1 MFEWSQ
7 KAPGAMPLLKKLAQ
21 KTNTGPAQKNYN
33 KKLLFSPA
41 RSLAR
46 KSTTNYYPHP
56 GPARNDQRDYFRA
69 RLWAGCNHYFLVI
82 LLYKLFHSVIYQ
94 IISR

>member
-21 KTNTGPAQKNYN
+21 KTTTGPAQKNYN
-33 KKLLFSPA
+33 NFFLFSPA

-46 KSTTNYYPHP
+46 KSTTNYYATSWPCPERSKRLFP
-56 GPARNDQRDYFRA
+56 GQALGR
-69 RLWAGCNHYFLVI
+69 
-82 LLYKLFHSVIYQ
+82 
-94 IISR
+94 